1 VDEMKKVLVL
11 GAGTMGTV
19 HASAYAKM
27 KGVKLAGIVD
37 IRKDAADQLAGKTNS
52 IAFYSFESALSHL
65 KNNIDVIDVC
75 LPTYLHKEFVLQAA
89 GIVKNVI
96 CEKPLARNPEEAK
109 EMIDYCAEKE
119 VNLFVGHVVRFFPE
133 YKRVKQMVEAKKAG
147 TPAVVRT
154 TRGGAYPVAWENW
167 YGDFDKSGGLILDLL
182 IHDFDFLRATFGE
195 VERVFAKSLSRTDAE
210 QLKIDYALI
219 TLRFKSGVIAHLEG
233 TWAHEGFSSGIE
245 ISGDKGIIEY
255 NSSKITPL
263 KSVLREKTDGARGVE
278 VPESPLNHNPYF
290 LELEHFI
297 KCIDTGEQ
305 PAVTAVDGLKAIEI
319 AAAAQRS
326 SELGR
331 PVSLQSIINV

>member
-1 VDEMKKVLVL
+1 MKKVLVL

-19 HASAYAKM
+19 HALAYAKM
-27 KGVKLAGIVD
+27 KGVKLVGIVD
-37 IRKDAADQLAGKTNS
+37 LRKEVVDQLASETNS
-52 IAFYSFESALSHL
+52 SAFYSFESALSNL

-75 LPTYLHKEFVLQAA
+75 LPTYLHKEYVLLAA

-96 CEKPLARNPEEAK
+96 CEKPLARNVEEAK

-119 VNLFVGHVVRFFPE
+119 VKLFVGHVVRFFPE
-133 YKRVKQMVEAKKAG
+133 YTRVKQIVDAKKVG
-147 TPAVVRT
+147 TPAIIRT

-195 VERVFAKSLSRTDAE
+195 VERVFAKSLSRTDAV
-210 QLKIDYALI
+210 QLKIEYALI

-245 ISGDKGIIEY
+245 ISGDKGIVEY

-263 KSVLREKTDGARGVE
+263 KFVSREKTAGSRGVE
-278 VPESPLNHNPYF
+278 VPESPLNNNPYF

-297 KCIDTGEQ
+297 KCIGTGEQ
-305 PAVTAVDGLKAIEI
+305 PVVTAKDGLKAIEI
-319 AAAAQRS
+319 ATAAQRS

-331 PVSLQSIINV
+331 PISLQSMLNV